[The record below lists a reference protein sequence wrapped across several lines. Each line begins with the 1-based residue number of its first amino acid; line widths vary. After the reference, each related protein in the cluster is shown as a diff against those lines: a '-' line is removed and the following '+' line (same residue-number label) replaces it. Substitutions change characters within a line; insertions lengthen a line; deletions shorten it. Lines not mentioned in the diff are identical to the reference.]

1 MKWKL
6 PLHNS
11 QLNSQNKG
19 EFADHS
25 AIKPQLSS
33 QARRYKYTDSRN
45 AANNLNIQLII
56 LKLIL
61 EANDMCRQPFL

>member
-11 QLNSQNKG
+11 QLSSQNKG

-25 AIKPQLSS
+25 TIKPQLSS
-33 QARRYKYTDSRN
+33 QAGRYKYTDSRN

-61 EANDMCRQPFL
+61 EANEMCRQPFL